1 MLEIQVGLNFPT
13 RYSFENQS
21 FLFVQ
26 TAYNNY
32 QATAKN
38 TN

>member
-26 TAYNNY
+26 TTYNNY

>member
-1 MLEIQVGLNFPT
+1 MLEIKVGLHFPT

-26 TAYNNY
+26 TAYNNS